1 MDADF
6 LLIKRM
12 KQGDEDAFDVFIRR
26 YYGDILRYCAYR
38 CADTGCAEDLTQET
52 FVRFFEK
59 LSDYRHMGKAKNY
72 LYTIAGNLC
81 RNEYKRQTGVPMEEE
96 SLAREMTLGNDADM
110 VIDRVMMEWAIAQ
123 LPQEQQEVID
133 LYYFREMK
141 LREIAAALLAGL
153 WMLLP
158 LAESEAYICRT
169 LGIGGTLFMILM
181 IPELWK
187 NRSNQCMEVETAAY
201 YDLRRVYAARML
213 LFGGADVLLI
223 TAFGSAAVISLQISL
238 EELLIQFLFPVTVTA
253 CICFGALGSRHL
265 LSEASAVG
273 MCILWSAVWWCI
285 LMNERVYAL
294 LTIPVWG
301 VLLAGAAVFLIFVV
315 CRAIRQCGS
324 IWEVSPDGT
333 EIE

>member
-96 SLAREMTLGNDADM
+96 SLAREM
-110 VIDRVMMEWAIAQ
+110 
-123 LPQEQQEVID
+123 
-133 LYYFREMK
+133 K
-141 LREIAAALLAGL
+141 LREIAAAVLAGL

-238 EELLIQFLFPVTVTA
+238 EDLLIQFLFPVTVTA

-294 LTIPVWG
+294 LTVPVWG
-301 VLLAGAAVFLIFVV
+301 TLLAGAAVFLIFVV

>member
-38 CADTGCAEDLTQET
+38 CANTGCAEDLTQET

-96 SLAREMTLGNDADM
+96 SLAREM
-110 VIDRVMMEWAIAQ
+110 
-123 LPQEQQEVID
+123 
-133 LYYFREMK
+133 K
-141 LREIAAALLAGL
+141 LREIAAAVLAGL

-301 VLLAGAAVFLIFVV
+301 TLLAGAAVFLIFVV

>member
-26 YYGDILRYCAYR
+26 YYGDILRYCAYG
-38 CADTGCAEDLTQET
+38 CANTGCAEDLTQET

-141 LREIAAALLAGL
+141 LREIAAALHIG
-153 WMLLP
+153 LP
-158 LAESEAYICRT
+158 LVKYR
-169 LGIGGTLFMILM
+169 
-181 IPELWK
+181 
-187 NRSNQCMEVETAAY
+187 
-201 YDLRRVYAARML
+201 LRRAKSRLQEL
-213 LFGGADVLLI
+213 LEK
-223 TAFGSAAVISLQISL
+223 
-238 EELLIQFLFPVTVTA
+238 EELSD
-253 CICFGALGSRHL
+253 GSGQTDENL
-265 LSEASAVG
+265 
-273 MCILWSAVWWCI
+273 
-285 LMNERVYAL
+285 
-294 LTIPVWG
+294 
-301 VLLAGAAVFLIFVV
+301 
-315 CRAIRQCGS
+315 
-324 IWEVSPDGT
+324 
-333 EIE
+333 

>member
-81 RNEYKRQTGVPMEEE
+81 RNEYKRQAGVPMEEE
-96 SLAREMTLGNDADM
+96 SLAREM
-110 VIDRVMMEWAIAQ
+110 
-123 LPQEQQEVID
+123 
-133 LYYFREMK
+133 K
-141 LREIAAALLAGL
+141 LREIAAAVLAGL

-158 LAESEAYICRT
+158 LAESETYICRT

-238 EELLIQFLFPVTVTA
+238 EDLLIQFLFPVTVTA

-294 LTIPVWG
+294 LTVPVWG
-301 VLLAGAAVFLIFVV
+301 TLLAGAAVFLIFVV

>member
-81 RNEYKRQTGVPMEEE
+81 RNEYKRQAGVPMEEE
-96 SLAREMTLGNDADM
+96 SLAREM
-110 VIDRVMMEWAIAQ
+110 
-123 LPQEQQEVID
+123 
-133 LYYFREMK
+133 K
-141 LREIAAALLAGL
+141 LREIAAAVLAGL

-238 EELLIQFLFPVTVTA
+238 EDLLIQFLFPVTVTA

-294 LTIPVWG
+294 LTVPVWG
-301 VLLAGAAVFLIFVV
+301 TLLAGAAVFLIFVV

-324 IWEVSPDGT
+324 IWEVSPDGI

>member
-1 MDADF
+1 
-6 LLIKRM
+6 M

-81 RNEYKRQTGVPMEEE
+81 RNEYKRQAGIPMEEE
-96 SLAREMTLGNDADM
+96 SLAREM
-110 VIDRVMMEWAIAQ
+110 
-123 LPQEQQEVID
+123 
-133 LYYFREMK
+133 K
-141 LREIAAALLAGL
+141 LREIAAAVLAGL

-238 EELLIQFLFPVTVTA
+238 EDLLIQFLFPVTVTA

-294 LTIPVWG
+294 LTVPVWG
-301 VLLAGAAVFLIFVV
+301 TLLAGAAVFLIFVV

>member
-96 SLAREMTLGNDADM
+96 SLAREM
-110 VIDRVMMEWAIAQ
+110 
-123 LPQEQQEVID
+123 
-133 LYYFREMK
+133 K
-141 LREIAAALLAGL
+141 LREIAAAVLAGL

-238 EELLIQFLFPVTVTA
+238 EDLLIQFLFPVTVTA
-253 CICFGALGSRHL
+253 CICFGALGSRYL

-294 LTIPVWG
+294 LTVPVWG
-301 VLLAGAAVFLIFVV
+301 TLLAGAAVFLIFVV

>member
-96 SLAREMTLGNDADM
+96 SLAREM
-110 VIDRVMMEWAIAQ
+110 
-123 LPQEQQEVID
+123 
-133 LYYFREMK
+133 K
-141 LREIAAALLAGL
+141 LREIAAAVLAGL

-238 EELLIQFLFPVTVTA
+238 EDLLIQFLFPVTVTA

-294 LTIPVWG
+294 LTVPVWG
-301 VLLAGAAVFLIFVV
+301 TLLAGAAVFLIFVV
-315 CRAIRQCGS
+315 CRRSGS
-324 IWEVSPDGT
+324 AAVYGR
-333 EIE
+333 

>member
-81 RNEYKRQTGVPMEEE
+81 RNEYKRQAGIPMEEE
-96 SLAREMTLGNDADM
+96 SLAREM
-110 VIDRVMMEWAIAQ
+110 
-123 LPQEQQEVID
+123 
-133 LYYFREMK
+133 K
-141 LREIAAALLAGL
+141 LREIAAAVLAGL

-169 LGIGGTLFMILM
+169 LGIGGTLFMIMM

-187 NRSNQCMEVETAAY
+187 NRTNQCMEVETAAY

-213 LFGGADVLLI
+213 LFGGADILLI
-223 TAFGSAAVISLQISL
+223 TAFGSAAVVSLQISL

-273 MCILWSAVWWCI
+273 VCILWSALWWCV

-294 LTIPVWG
+294 LTVPVWG
-301 VLLAGAAVFLIFVV
+301 TLLAGAAVFLIFVV

-324 IWEVSPDGT
+324 IWEVSPDGI

>member
-1 MDADF
+1 MDLDRQMR
-6 LLIKRM
+6 IYKEKR
-12 KQGDEDAFDVFIRR
+12 
-26 YYGDILRYCAYR
+26 
-38 CADTGCAEDLTQET
+38 
-52 FVRFFEK
+52 
-59 LSDYRHMGKAKNY
+59 
-72 LYTIAGNLC
+72 
-81 RNEYKRQTGVPMEEE
+81 
-96 SLAREMTLGNDADM
+96 
-110 VIDRVMMEWAIAQ
+110 
-123 LPQEQQEVID
+123 
-133 LYYFREMK
+133 
-141 LREIAAALLAGL
+141 AAAPEENRIRETVNASVESFFRAESGRMLAYHSFLYLQLRLIRKRWWLIQAAVLAGL

-187 NRSNQCMEVETAAY
+187 NRTNQCMEVETAAY

-213 LFGGADVLLI
+213 LFGGADILLI
-223 TAFGSAAVISLQISL
+223 TAFGSAAVVSLQISL

-273 MCILWSAVWWCI
+273 VCILWSALWWCV

-294 LTIPVWG
+294 LTVPVWG
-301 VLLAGAAVFLIFVV
+301 TLLAGAAVFLIFVV

-324 IWEVSPDGT
+324 IWEVSPDGI

>member
-1 MDADF
+1 
-6 LLIKRM
+6 M

-38 CADTGCAEDLTQET
+38 CADTGCAEDLTQDT

-81 RNEYKRQTGVPMEEE
+81 RNEYKRQAGIPMEEE
-96 SLAREMTLGNDADM
+96 SLAREM
-110 VIDRVMMEWAIAQ
+110 
-123 LPQEQQEVID
+123 
-133 LYYFREMK
+133 K
-141 LREIAAALLAGL
+141 LREIAAAVLAGL

-238 EELLIQFLFPVTVTA
+238 EDLLIQFLFPVTVTA

-294 LTIPVWG
+294 LTVPVWG
-301 VLLAGAAVFLIFVV
+301 TLLAGAAVFLIFVV

>member
-1 MDADF
+1 
-6 LLIKRM
+6 M

-81 RNEYKRQTGVPMEEE
+81 RNEYKRQAGVPMEEE
-96 SLAREMTLGNDADM
+96 SLAREM
-110 VIDRVMMEWAIAQ
+110 
-123 LPQEQQEVID
+123 
-133 LYYFREMK
+133 K
-141 LREIAAALLAGL
+141 LREIAAAVLAGL

-238 EELLIQFLFPVTVTA
+238 EDLLIQFLFPVTVTA

-294 LTIPVWG
+294 LTVPVWG
-301 VLLAGAAVFLIFVV
+301 TLLAGAAVFLIFVV

>member
-96 SLAREMTLGNDADM
+96 SLAREM
-110 VIDRVMMEWAIAQ
+110 
-123 LPQEQQEVID
+123 
-133 LYYFREMK
+133 K
-141 LREIAAALLAGL
+141 LREIAAAVLAGL

-238 EELLIQFLFPVTVTA
+238 EDLLIQFLFPVTVTA

-273 MCILWSAVWWCI
+273 MCILWSAVWWCVRFRPI
-285 LMNERVYAL
+285 H
-294 LTIPVWG
+294 G
-301 VLLAGAAVFLIFVV
+301 
-315 CRAIRQCGS
+315 
-324 IWEVSPDGT
+324 
-333 EIE
+333 

>member
-81 RNEYKRQTGVPMEEE
+81 RNEYKRQAGIPMEEE
-96 SLAREMTLGNDADM
+96 SLARETAPGNDADA
-110 VIDRVMMEWAIAQ
+110 VIDRVMMEWSIAQ

-141 LREIAAALLAGL
+141 LREISAALHIG
-153 WMLLP
+153 LP
-158 LAESEAYICRT
+158 LVKYR
-169 LGIGGTLFMILM
+169 
-181 IPELWK
+181 
-187 NRSNQCMEVETAAY
+187 
-201 YDLRRVYAARML
+201 LRRAKSRLQEL
-213 LFGGADVLLI
+213 LEK
-223 TAFGSAAVISLQISL
+223 
-238 EELLIQFLFPVTVTA
+238 EELSD
-253 CICFGALGSRHL
+253 GSGQTDENL
-265 LSEASAVG
+265 
-273 MCILWSAVWWCI
+273 
-285 LMNERVYAL
+285 
-294 LTIPVWG
+294 
-301 VLLAGAAVFLIFVV
+301 
-315 CRAIRQCGS
+315 
-324 IWEVSPDGT
+324 
-333 EIE
+333 

>member
-38 CADTGCAEDLTQET
+38 CADTGCAEDLTQDT

-81 RNEYKRQTGVPMEEE
+81 RNEYKRQAGIPMEEE
-96 SLAREMTLGNDADM
+96 SLAREM
-110 VIDRVMMEWAIAQ
+110 
-123 LPQEQQEVID
+123 
-133 LYYFREMK
+133 K
-141 LREIAAALLAGL
+141 LREISAALLAGL

-169 LGIGGTLFMILM
+169 LGIGGTLFMIMM

-187 NRSNQCMEVETAAY
+187 NRTNQCMEVETAAY

-213 LFGGADVLLI
+213 LFGGADILLI
-223 TAFGSAAVISLQISL
+223 TAFGSAAVVSLQISL

-273 MCILWSAVWWCI
+273 VCILWSALWWCV

-294 LTIPVWG
+294 LTVPVWG
-301 VLLAGAAVFLIFVV
+301 TLLAGAAVFLIFVV
-315 CRAIRQCGS
+315 CRAIRQCGTM
-324 IWEVSPDGT
+324 WEVSPGGI

>member
-38 CADTGCAEDLTQET
+38 CADTGCAEDLTQDT

-81 RNEYKRQTGVPMEEE
+81 RNEYKRQAGIPMEEE
-96 SLAREMTLGNDADM
+96 SLAREM
-110 VIDRVMMEWAIAQ
+110 
-123 LPQEQQEVID
+123 
-133 LYYFREMK
+133 K
-141 LREIAAALLAGL
+141 LREIAAAVLAGL

-169 LGIGGTLFMILM
+169 LGIGGTLFMIMM

-187 NRSNQCMEVETAAY
+187 NRTNQCMEVETAAY

-213 LFGGADVLLI
+213 LFGGADILLI
-223 TAFGSAAVISLQISL
+223 TAFGSAAVVSLQISL

-273 MCILWSAVWWCI
+273 VCILWSALWWCV

-294 LTIPVWG
+294 LTVPVWG
-301 VLLAGAAVFLIFVV
+301 TLLAGAAVFLIFVV

-324 IWEVSPDGT
+324 IWEVSPDGI

>member
-81 RNEYKRQTGVPMEEE
+81 RNEYKRQAGVPMEEE
-96 SLAREMTLGNDADM
+96 SLAREM
-110 VIDRVMMEWAIAQ
+110 
-123 LPQEQQEVID
+123 
-133 LYYFREMK
+133 K
-141 LREIAAALLAGL
+141 LREIAAAVLAGL

-238 EELLIQFLFPVTVTA
+238 EDLLIQFLFPVTVTA

-294 LTIPVWG
+294 LTVPVWG
-301 VLLAGAAVFLIFVV
+301 TLLAGAAVFLIFVV
-315 CRAIRQCGS
+315 CRVIRQCGS